1 MIVDNSIYEK
11 IFEYQRSLIQ
21 NKGGREVG
29 IFSKLFAG
37 GPGREDW
44 SMISFNISKGLEDVR
59 KTWFNS
65 CVKVLQEN
73 SSKKGKDSLAIKIV
87 HIRLGGEANLAIKA
101 FQLYL
106 VSSFLSQHS
115 YISSSKGKDFADIL
129 YAQVCGTQIVECMAF
144 FSRYQE
150 VLSNRGTQLFRFT
163 SDVAKY
169 ITGNKTPLNESML
182 IVPTISLFVSL
193 NYSVIANCFGDNKM
207 VKKLESDIE
216 KY

>member
-1 MIVDNSIYEK
+1 M
-11 IFEYQRSLIQ
+11 
-21 NKGGREVG
+21 G
-29 IFSKLFAG
+29 IFSKLFAR
-37 GPGREDW
+37 GPGREDC
-44 SMISFNISKGLEDVR
+44 SMISLNISKGLEDVR

-106 VSSFLSQHS
+106 VSGFLSQHS
-115 YISSSKGKDFADIL
+115 YISPSKGKDFADIL
-129 YAQVCGTQIVECMAF
+129 YAQVWGTQIVECLAF

-150 VLSNRGTQLFRFT
+150 VLSDRGTQLFQFT
-163 SDVAKY
+163 SDVSKY
-169 ITGNKTPLNESML
+169 ITGNKAPLNESML
-182 IVPTISLFVSL
+182 IMPNIPLFVSL
-193 NYSVIANCFGDNKM
+193 NHIVIANCFGDNKM
-207 VKKLESDIE
+207 VKKLKSDIE

>member
-1 MIVDNSIYEK
+1 M
-11 IFEYQRSLIQ
+11 
-21 NKGGREVG
+21 G
-29 IFSKLFAG
+29 IFSKLFAR

-44 SMISFNISKGLEDVR
+44 SMISLNISKGLEDVR

-106 VSSFLSQHS
+106 VSGFLSQHS
-115 YISSSKGKDFADIL
+115 YISPSKGKDFADIL
-129 YAQVCGTQIVECMAF
+129 YAQVCGTQIVECLAF

-150 VLSNRGTQLFRFT
+150 VLSDRGTQLFQFT
-163 SDVAKY
+163 SDVSKY
-169 ITGNKTPLNESML
+169 ITGNKAPLNESML
-182 IVPTISLFVSL
+182 IMPNIPLFVSL
-193 NYSVIANCFGDNKM
+193 NHIVIANCFGDNKM
-207 VKKLESDIE
+207 VKKLKSDIE